1 MWALVTFIVYIF
13 FRKIAVVGAGE
24 DAVARPTE
32 YARSPASGFLFLWR
46 MIRYTPVEKFMDLKS
61 I

>member
-1 MWALVTFIVYIF
+1 MWALVTFIVYIV
-13 FRKIAVVGAGE
+13 FRKTAVVRAGE
-24 DAVARPTE
+24 DAAAHLTE

-46 MIRYTPVEKFMDLKS
+46 LIRYTPVEKFMDLKS